1 MAHRLATDVGGT
13 FSDLVWL
20 NEETGE
26 ITLSK
31 ASSTPQNFV
40 NGIAECVRKGKVILP
55 DTNIFV
61 HGSTVVINTLLE
73 QTGANTGLIT
83 TKGFRDVYEI
93 GRGNR
98 VDMYDILYKKPV
110 PLVPREL
117 RLDVTERMDAAGR
130 VVQPLDENEAEAV
143 TAKLK
148 DAGINSIAVCFLHS
162 YANPGHE
169 TRMREIIKAVHPDAF
184 VCLSHEVLR
193 KYREYERTSTTC
205 ANAYVSP
212 KVSTYIQNL
221 QDYAEQGGFRGSLL
235 VMQSSGGVMAAH
247 VAKSKPIN
255 MVESGPAAGAVGC
268 AGLGA
273 VLGHDRLISFD
284 MGGTTAKAALIEDGM
299 PKIAS
304 EYYAG
309 GTKGHPLMVETVDLI
324 EVGAGGGSI
333 AWVDA
338 GGHLKVGPQSAG
350 ADPGPAC
357 YGKGNAATVTDADV
371 LTGRIDPYYF
381 LGGEIQLD
389 ISRSEAAIARLAED
403 LEETKSVTAMGIIR
417 IVNANMLHAIRAITV
432 ERGHE
437 PRDFVMVAFGGAG
450 PTHALALARE
460 LEIPRVIIPALPGH
474 FSAWG
479 MLLSDLRH
487 DHIQTHIRRL
497 DKISADEVED
507 IFAELAGQ
515 GETELL
521 MEGAHKAAIS
531 FKRFLDMRYYGQEH
545 TVRVQMTNGHFG
557 EEDKH
562 PVRAAFDDLHAARH
576 GVAYL
581 EGPVE
586 IVNLGVTSIGTVK
599 RPGLQNL
606 DPGERTPSQEA
617 ITGSRNVFFE
627 ENTGPVECPIYARDH
642 LLAGNR
648 VTGPAI
654 IEEYAS
660 TTVLYEGDQMTV
672 DKQGHLVINTGV

>member
-1 MAHRLATDVGGT
+1 MVHRLATDVGGT
-13 FSDLVWL
+13 FTDLVWL

-26 ITLSK
+26 IILSK
-31 ASSTPQNFV
+31 ASSTPRNFV
-40 NGIAECVRKGKVILP
+40 HGITDCVHKGKVTLP

-73 QTGANTGLIT
+73 QTGAKTGLIT

-98 VDMYDILYKKPV
+98 VDMYDVLYKKPV

-117 RLDVTERMDAAGR
+117 RLDVTERIDAIGQ
-130 VVQPLDENEAEAV
+130 VVQPLDESEAAEVAV
-143 TAKLK
+143 KLK
-148 DAGINSIAVCFLHS
+148 EAGVDSIAVCFLHS
-162 YANPGHE
+162 YANPDHE
-169 TRMREIIKAVHPDAF
+169 ARVREIIKSVHPDAF

-212 KVSTYIQNL
+212 KVNTYVQDL
-221 QDYAEQGGFRGSLL
+221 QDYATQGGFTGSLL
-235 VMQSSGGVMAAH
+235 MMQSSGGVMAPQT
-247 VAKSKPIN
+247 AKAKPIN

-268 AGLGA
+268 AGLSA
-273 VLGHDRLISFD
+273 ALGHDRLISFD
-284 MGGTTAKAALIEDGM
+284 MGGTTAKTALIEDGM
-299 PKIAS
+299 PKVTS

-309 GTKGHPLMVETVDLI
+309 GTKGHPLMVETIDLI

-357 YGKGNAATVTDADV
+357 YGKGEAATVTDADV
-371 LTGRIDPYYF
+371 ATGRIDPDNF

-389 ISRSEAAIARLAED
+389 GARSEAAIARLAKD
-403 LEETKSVTAMGIIR
+403 LGERESAAALGIIK
-417 IVNANMLHAIRAITV
+417 IVNANMLHAIKAITV

-460 LEIPRVIIPALPGH
+460 LKIPKVIIPNLPGH

-479 MLLSDLRH
+479 MLLTDLRH
-487 DHIQTHIRRL
+487 DHAQTHIRRL
-497 DKISADEVED
+497 DKVGADELED
-507 IFAELAGQ
+507 IFAGLAAD
-515 GETELL
+515 GEAELL
-521 MEGAHKAAIS
+521 AEGATKATMS

-545 TVRVQMTNGHFG
+545 TVRVPMANEHFR
-557 EEDKH
+557 EQDKDY
-562 PVRAAFDDLHAARH
+562 VKTAFDDLHAARH
-576 GVAYL
+576 GVSYP
-581 EGPVE
+581 EGPAE
-586 IVNLGVTSIGTVK
+586 IVNLGVTSIGAVT
-599 RPGLQNL
+599 RPRLQNVES
-606 DPGERTPSQEA
+606 GERTPPQDA
-617 ITGSRNVFFE
+617 TRGSRSVFFE
-627 ENTGPVECPIYARDH
+627 EEGSVECPIYARER
-642 LLAGNR
+642 LLAGNI
-648 VTGPAI
+648 VNGPAI
-654 IEEYAS
+654 VQEYAS
-660 TTVLYEGDQMTV
+660 TTVLYQDDVMTV
-672 DKQGHLVINTGV
+672 NEQGHLMIDTGV

>member
-1 MAHRLATDVGGT
+1 MKLA
-13 FSDLVWL
+13 
-20 NEETGE
+20 E
-26 ITLSK
+26 
-31 ASSTPQNFV
+31 A
-40 NGIAECVRKGKVILP
+40 
-55 DTNIFV
+55 
-61 HGSTVVINTLLE
+61 
-73 QTGANTGLIT
+73 TGL
-83 TKGFRDVYEI
+83 
-93 GRGNR
+93 
-98 VDMYDILYKKPV
+98 DMYDILYKKPV

-117 RLDVTERMDAAGR
+117 RLDVTERMDAAGC
-130 VVQPLDENEAEAV
+130 VVQPLDESEAEAA

-162 YANPGHE
+162 YANPDHE
-169 TRMREIIKAVHPDAF
+169 TRMREIIKAIHPDAF
-184 VCLSHEVLR
+184 VCVSHEVLR

-212 KVSTYIQNL
+212 KVNTYIQSL
-221 QDYAEQGGFRGSLL
+221 QDYARQSDFKGSLL
-235 VMQSSGGVMAAH
+235 LMQSSGGVMAPQT
-247 VAKSKPIN
+247 AKSKPIN
-255 MVESGPAAGAVGC
+255 MVESGPAAGVVGC

-273 VLGHDRLISFD
+273 VLGYTRLISFD

-309 GTKGHPLMVETVDLI
+309 GTKGHPLMVETIDLI

-357 YGKGNAATVTDADV
+357 YGKGKAATVTDADV
-371 LTGRIDPYYF
+371 MTGRIDPHYF

-389 ISRSEAAIARLAED
+389 VSRSEAAIAGLADD
-403 LEETKSVTAMGIIR
+403 LGETKSATALGIIK

-497 DKISADEVED
+497 DRISADEVED
-507 IFAELAGQ
+507 IFAELAEQ

-521 MEGAHKAAIS
+521 MEGARKAAIS

-545 TVRVQMTNGHFG
+545 TVRVPMVNEHFG
-557 EEDKH
+557 EEDKYL
-562 PVRAAFDDLHAARH
+562 VRSAFDDLHAARH
-576 GVAYL
+576 GVAYP

-586 IVNLGVTSIGTVK
+586 IVNLGVTSSSTVQTARTSIPGVRGKYSATESHYGFEK
-599 RPGLQNL
+599 RFLRGEHRPRRVPDIRARAPAGWKSGHRPCNNRGVCL
-606 DPGERTPSQEA
+606 DNRT
-617 ITGSRNVFFE
+617 
-627 ENTGPVECPIYARDH
+627 
-642 LLAGNR
+642 L
-648 VTGPAI
+648 
-654 IEEYAS
+654 
-660 TTVLYEGDQMTV
+660 
-672 DKQGHLVINTGV
+672 